1 MARDRAPFIC
11 QSQSLNLSLS
21 EPSYAKVTS
30 MHFYAWKSGLKTGC
44 YYFRQKGVAAAQ
56 KFTVEPCLTCSS

>member
-11 QSQSLNLSLS
+11 QSQSLNLFLN
-21 EPSYAKVTS
+21 EPSYSKLTS

-44 YYFRQKGVAAAQ
+44 YYLRTKGAATSQ
-56 KFTVEPCLTCSS
+56 KFTVEPCLTCSA